1 MTLGILQYLLTV
13 IIGKKNV
20 YFVHENMDIEC
31 RKCTAC
37 VKRNKIHI
45 SFTFCRI
52 HIIMSG
58 LDSKLLEHFNI
69 I

>member
-45 SFTFCRI
+45 SFSA
-52 HIIMSG
+52 HILFEYMLVLIYLNLG
-58 LDSKLLEHFNI
+58 V
-69 I
+69 